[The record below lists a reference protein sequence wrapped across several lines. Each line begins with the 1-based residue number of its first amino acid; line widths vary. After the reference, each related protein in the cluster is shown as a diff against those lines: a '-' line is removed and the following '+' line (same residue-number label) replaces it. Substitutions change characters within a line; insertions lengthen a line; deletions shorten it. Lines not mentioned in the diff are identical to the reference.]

1 MSTAATKTKPKLERT
16 TFRTSRNL
24 DFFSEKELVAQTGHR
39 QDVWPLVILK
49 ELVDN
54 ALDACEEAG
63 VAPNIKIVVDSR
75 GITVADNGPGMPVK
89 TIDGILNYSVR
100 VSSREAYVAPDR
112 GAQGNALK
120 TVLAMPFVLDGDRGR
135 VDIASLGQRHEI
147 LFVVD
152 PIRQK
157 PVVTRN
163 PHRVQNVKIGARI
176 KVFWASTLTGAKDE
190 FLQIVDDFTFLNPH
204 LTAAVSWFGVRS
216 VRKASAAAWK
226 KWRPSDPTSP
236 HWYEREQF
244 ERLISAYIAH
254 DQDRGDDRLVRDLV
268 REFRGL
274 SGSTKQKAVLGATG
288 LARTGLS
295 SLANCNGLKHDV
307 VDKLLAAMK
316 NESKPVKPV
325 ALGVIGR
332 DHIAKRFSDIGAEM
346 ETFEYRKV
354 ATEIDGLPVVVEAAF
369 AWCPDAD
376 ERRII
381 TGVNWSPGIKNP
393 FRNLGGHGGLD
404 DLLERQKA
412 GWDEQV
418 VLLVHLACPRVQYT
432 DRGKSAVVIESE
444 LGEIITRA
452 VTAVTGKWAKQRRAE
467 ERAASRAASR
477 RAALIR
483 SSRMSIKDAAWEVM
497 EEAYLKAS
505 TGGKYPAKTR
515 QIYYAARPMILTMT
529 GKEKLDQQYFSQTLV
544 PAYMEEHPDET
555 ADWDVVYDARG
566 KFTEPHTGKTVPLGT
581 VEVRRYLERVRSHSV
596 PDGVPIDLPV
606 TFPTSGP
613 KYRFGAVT
621 FIEKEG
627 FDDLFQAADLA
638 GRYDI
643 AIMSTKGMSVT
654 ACRELADVLCGE
666 YGIPLLVLHDF
677 DKSGFSI
684 LGTLQRDTQR
694 YEFRNDFR
702 VIDLGLRLG
711 DVQAYSL
718 ESEPVFYGI
727 NGNHDPRDPRPN
739 LRENGATEDEIEFLC
754 SDVHRSTGWHGRR
767 VELNAFASGDL
778 IHWLEAK
785 FAEHSIQKVV
795 PDNDVLESAYRRAM
809 ETAIVRE
816 RLRKIEKAAREQSQE
831 AELPRALAV
840 KVRKRLKASP
850 SKSWDQVIAEMAAA
864 DTPGDDCR

>member
-1 MSTAATKTKPKLERT
+1 MSTTTEPKGKLSRT
-16 TFRTSRNL
+16 TFRTSRLL
-24 DFFSEKELVAQTGHR
+24 DFCSEKELVAQTGH
-39 QDVWPLVILK
+39 QTDEWPLVVAK
-49 ELVDN
+49 ELIDN
-54 ALDACEEAG
+54 ALDACEESG
-63 VAPNIKIVVDSR
+63 VAPKIKVVVNSS
-75 GITVADNGPGMPVK
+75 GITIADNGPGMPVE
-89 TIDGILNYSVR
+89 TIDGVLDYSVR
-100 VSSREAYVAPDR
+100 VSSREAYAAPDR

-120 TVLAMPFVLDGDRGR
+120 TLLPMPFVLDGDHGR
-135 VDIASLGQRHEI
+135 VDISSHGQRHEI
-147 LFVVD
+147 FFAVD

-157 PVVTRN
+157 PVVSRSPHQAKKVKTGTR
-163 PHRVQNVKIGARI
+163 VK
-176 KVFWASTLTGAKDE
+176 VLWASPLTDVRGG
-190 FLQIVDDFTFLNPH
+190 FLQIADDFTFLNPH
-204 LTAAVSWFGVRS
+204 ATVAVSWFGERS
-216 VRKASAAAWK
+216 VVKASAAAWK

-295 SLANCNGLKHDV
+295 SLVNCNGLKHDV

-467 ERAASRAASR
+467 ERKASRIANR

-483 SSRMSIKDAAWEVM
+483 RKQMSVKDAAWVVM
-497 EEAYLKAS
+497 EGAYLKAS
-505 TGGKYPAKTR
+505 TGNTLPAKTR
-515 QIYYAARPMILTMT
+515 QIYYAARGEILVMT
-529 GKEKLDQQYFSQTLV
+529 GRDKLGQQYFSQVLV
-544 PAYMEEHPDET
+544 PQYMEEHPEET
-555 ADWDVVYDARG
+555 ANWDVVYDARG

-581 VEVRRYLERVRSHSV
+581 VEVRKYLEHVRSHSV
-596 PDGVPIDLPV
+596 PDGVPIDPPI
-606 TFPTSGP
+606 TFPTCGP
-613 KYRFGAVT
+613 NHRFGAIMFV
-621 FIEKEG
+621 EKEG
-627 FDDLFQAADLA
+627 FDDLYQAVNLAD
-638 GRYDI
+638 RYDI

-666 YGIPLLVLHDF
+666 HGIPLMVLHDF

-684 LGTLQRDTQR
+684 LGTLQRDTRR
-694 YEFRNDFR
+694 YEFRNDFP
-702 VIDLGLRLG
+702 VIDLGLRLE
-711 DVQAYSL
+711 DVEAYGL
-718 ESEPVFYGI
+718 ESEPVCYGVSRDR
-727 NGNHDPRDPRPN
+727 DPRDPRPN
-739 LRENGATEDEIEFLC
+739 LRTNGATEDEIKFLC
-754 SDVHRSTGWHGRR
+754 NDLHHGSGWHGRR
-767 VELNAFASGDL
+767 VELNAFTSGDL

-785 FAEHSIQKVV
+785 LAEYGIRKVV
-795 PDNDVLESAYRRAM
+795 PDDDVLELAYRRAM
-809 ETAIVRE
+809 EIAIVRE
-816 RLRKIEKAAREQSQE
+816 QLSEIEEAAHERVQE
-831 AELPRALAV
+831 AGVPKSLAA

-850 SKSWDQVIAEMAAA
+850 SKSWDQVIAELAAA
-864 DTPGDDCR
+864 DVPEDD